1 MRINNQLRELIKSG
15 TFAGI
20 LLIIAFTLAIIV
32 SNNIF
37 LAKYYSSFIYSK
49 ISLTIGSVSLQTT
62 FIELVNDGL
71 MTFFFLLIGLEMKF
85 HLVEGE
91 YKNKKK
97 LILPTAAA
105 LGGVVV
111 PALVY
116 MFFNY
121 DKPGLIKG
129 WAIPIATDTAFVL
142 GILSFFSRHIS
153 LELRAFIIG
162 FSLIDDAFALII
174 LALFYTKTIN
184 TPALLISSA
193 IIFILLILN
202 YRQVKQLFY
211 YIIVGVLLWVSMVES
226 GIHGTL
232 CGAIIALFIPV
243 NIKGE
248 FNTSF
253 KKLENLTRPF
263 VNYFILPLF
272 VFMNSGILL
281 EYFVFKGTCSN
292 SILALVYGIIFGLFI
307 GKQLGIML
315 FSYPFVK
322 FKFCNLPSDTSWLK
336 FYSVSILGGIG
347 FTLSLFIGSIT
358 FESSC
363 PSNSM
368 RAAVIIGSLISALFG
383 VIVLKYCTR
392 KE

>member
-1 MRINNQLRELIKSG
+1 MINSKLKELIKSG

-20 LLIIAFTLAIIV
+20 LLIIMFALAITV
-32 SNNIF
+32 SNTS
-37 LAKYYSSFIYSK
+37 LRVYYISLIYSK
-49 ISLTIGSVSLQTT
+49 IALTIGSISLQTT

-91 YKNKKK
+91 YKNRKK

-111 PALVY
+111 PALIY
-116 MFFNY
+116 IFFNY
-121 DKPGLIKG
+121 DEPELMKG

-142 GILSFFSRHIS
+142 GILSFFHRYIS

-184 TPALLISSA
+184 ISALLISFV
-193 IIFILLILN
+193 IIIVLLMLN
-202 YRQVKQLFY
+202 YKQVKHLLY
-211 YIIVGVLLWVSMVES
+211 YIIIGILLWVSMVEA

-232 CGAIIALFIPV
+232 CGAIIALFVPV
-243 NIKGE
+243 NIKGQL
-248 FNTSF
+248 NTSF
-253 KKLENLTRPF
+253 HKLENLIRPF

-281 EYFVFKGTCSN
+281 KYFSFESVCS
-292 SILALVYGIIFGLFI
+292 SLTFGIIFGLFV
-307 GKQLGIML
+307 GKQLGVTL
-315 FSYPFVK
+315 FSYPFVR
-322 FKFCNLPSDTSWLK
+322 FNFCNLPNDTSWLK
-336 FYSVSILGGIG
+336 FYSVAILGGIG
-347 FTLSLFIGSIT
+347 FTLSLFIGGIT
-358 FESSC
+358 FESGC

-368 RAAVIIGSLISALFG
+368 RAAVIIGSLLSALFG
-383 VIVLKYCTR
+383 VIVLRYCI
-392 KE
+392 KINK